1 MNTDEKNRE
10 AEDAQV
16 ESALRHFRESVR
28 GWSEQEYARP
38 RTVPARKCAGRWLAM
53 SRPAMGWGVA
63 AIIAVSAVTVP
74 VARHR
79 QEEQRQIEARHL
91 AEELKQKQQDAE
103 RQAALAMNDEELMS
117 HVDSDIAQA
126 TPDALE
132 PLASMMADNDSSA
145 KSSKK

>member
-1 MNTDEKNRE
+1 MNTDQNNRE

-38 RTVPARKCAGRWLAM
+38 RTVPARKGMGWWLAI
-53 SRPAMGWGVA
+53 SKPAMGWGLA
-63 AIIAVSAVTVP
+63 AVLAVSAVTVP

-79 QEEQRQIEARHL
+79 QEEQRQAEARRQ

-132 PLASMMADNDSSA
+132 PLASMMTDSEPATRRSA
-145 KSSKK
+145 K